1 MAFTVVTDR
10 TGRWLQRS
18 FINQR
23 DKGDSVVSHRRDIY
37 RDALSKFTDTSLGGS
52 FEINPIPQ
60 FCRYADPRPR
70 SAYYGLKDRL
80 DEGSSGLGWAY
91 DRMFSDT
98 TQRIYLR
105 MGDPEF
111 NSLTSFYGGFYNR
124 ELSLLARRSR
134 SAGIAET
141 AGKLVGSILA
151 IPFLPLTLSHKFYRI
166 ASQIPSSRYYYSKPS
181 MPKYWKYVETMVNT
195 VAANMKLIAPIWE
208 QSFWQ
213 TITDTEDPN
222 DPLTDPQDTMTTL
235 AKAFPNLFLHN
246 GGINIYGFAGRAT
259 RMSIDE
265 QIARRKILKENKDNP
280 TALKQALDEHYKK
293 LETTK
298 IDDGHRVDADG
309 KERTLDVALADY
321 LGSVAGSVDG
331 TETDSQEESTGRGLF
346 DFPDGEGG
354 IWGVI
359 KGKWEGFQE
368 QSIAEMADGTQFLCL
383 RVNNTGSA
391 SESFSN
397 STKEADISSK
407 LNSFSGGAKEVRTT
421 LLGGNFG
428 DDVISNVLETVFG
441 AATKVAQGV
450 AEGIGLGGLIG
461 LMGSAYIDI
470 PEVYDNSSSS
480 MNSLTYNL
488 ELRATSAHPLAILK
502 DIVIP
507 MCCVLGVALPQST
520 GTESYTQPMLVELWD
535 KSKAKSRLA
544 LCTDCTITRGVGSLG
559 WSVDG
564 YPLAVDISITFKEL
578 SRVTHMPAIP
588 SVGLFSEASLFNDYM
603 AVLGGLSLYDQESF
617 VNRIAIATA
626 KLSNSFYQAINPSRY
641 ASQFWDSGIG
651 KTVRI
656 FTTAVE
662 RP

>member
-1 MAFTVVTDR
+1 
-10 TGRWLQRS
+10 
-18 FINQR
+18 
-23 DKGDSVVSHRRDIY
+23 
-37 RDALSKFTDTSLGGS
+37 
-52 FEINPIPQ
+52 
-60 FCRYADPRPR
+60 
-70 SAYYGLKDRL
+70 
-80 DEGSSGLGWAY
+80 
-91 DRMFSDT
+91 
-98 TQRIYLR
+98 
-105 MGDPEF
+105 
-111 NSLTSFYGGFYNR
+111 
-124 ELSLLARRSR
+124 
-134 SAGIAET
+134 
-141 AGKLVGSILA
+141 
-151 IPFLPLTLSHKFYRI
+151 
-166 ASQIPSSRYYYSKPS
+166 

-195 VAANMKLIAPIWE
+195 IAANMKLIAPIWE

-235 AKAFPNLFLHN
+235 AKAYPNLFLHN

-265 QIARRKILKENKDNP
+265 QIARRKILKDNKDNP
-280 TALKQALDEHYKK
+280 EALKKALDEHYKG

-298 IDDGHRVDADG
+298 IDDAHRVDADG
-309 KERTLDVALADY
+309 KERTLDAALSDY
-321 LGSVAGSVDG
+321 LNSSAGMVDG
-331 TETDSQEESTGRGLF
+331 TETDSQEETTGRGLF

-354 IWGVI
+354 LWGVI
-359 KGKWEGFQE
+359 KGKWDGFQE

-397 STKEADISSK
+397 STKEAEISSK

-421 LLGGNFG
+421 LLGGNLG
-428 DDVISNVLETVFG
+428 DDPISNVLETVFG
-441 AATKVAQGV
+441 AATSFVQGV
-450 AEGIGLGGLIG
+450 AESIPLGGLIG
-461 LMGSAYIDI
+461 LLGSAYVDI

-480 MNSLTYNL
+480 MNSLTYNI
-488 ELRATSAHPLAILK
+488 ELRATSGHPLAILK
-502 DIVIP
+502 DIMIP
-507 MCCVLGVALPQST
+507 MCSILGFALPQST
-520 GTESYTQPMLVELWD
+520 GNHSYAQPMLIEIWD

-559 WSVDG
+559 WTIDG
-564 YPLAVDISITFKEL
+564 YPLGVDISFTLKEL

-603 AVLGGLSLYDQESF
+603 AVLGGLSLYDQEAF

-626 KLSNSFYQAINPSRY
+626 KLSNSFYQSINPSRY

>member
-10 TGRWLQRS
+10 TGKWLQRS
-18 FINQR
+18 FVNQR
-23 DKGDSVVSHRRDIY
+23 DKGASTVSHRRDIY
-37 RDALSKFTDTSLGGS
+37 RDTLSKFTDTSLGGS

-60 FCRYADPRPR
+60 FCDYADPRPR
-70 SAYYGLKDRL
+70 VSFYGLGERID
-80 DEGSSGLGWAY
+80 DGSTGLGWAY

-111 NSLTSFYGGFYNR
+111 NSLTSFYGSMYNR
-124 ELSLLARRSR
+124 ELALLARRSR

-141 AGKLVGSILA
+141 AGKFVGAILA
-151 IPFLPLTLSHKFYRI
+151 IPFLPLTLSQSAYRI
-166 ASQIPSSRYYYSKPS
+166 AAQIPSSRYYYSKPS
-181 MPKYWKYVETMVNT
+181 MPKYWKYVENMVNT
-195 VAANMKLIAPIWE
+195 IAANMKLIAPIWE
-208 QSFWQ
+208 QSLWQ

-235 AKAFPNLFLHN
+235 AKAYPNLFLHN

-259 RMSIDE
+259 SMSIEE
-265 QIARRKILKENKDNP
+265 QKARRKIFKDNKDNP
-280 TALKQALDEHYKK
+280 EALKQALDEHYTS

-298 IDDGHRVDADG
+298 IREGHRIDENG

-321 LGSVAGSVDG
+321 LGSVAGTVDG

-346 DFPDGEGG
+346 DFADQEEGL
-354 IWGVI
+354 WGVI
-359 KGKWEGFQE
+359 KGKWDGFAE

-421 LLGGNFG
+421 LMGGNIG
-428 DDVISNVLETVFG
+428 DDIISNTLETVFG
-441 AATKVAQGV
+441 AATGFIQGV
-450 AEGIGLGGLIG
+450 AEKIPLGGMIGLL
-461 LMGSAYIDI
+461 GSAYVDI

-480 MNSLTYNL
+480 MNSLTYNI
-488 ELRATSAHPLAILK
+488 ELRATSGHPLAILK
-502 DIVIP
+502 EIMIP
-507 MCCVLGVALPQST
+507 QCCILGFVLPQST
-520 GTESYTQPMLVELWD
+520 GTESYTQPMLIELWD

-544 LCTDCTITRGVGSLG
+544 LCTDCTITRGVGNLG
-559 WSVDG
+559 WSRDG
-564 YPLAVDISITFKEL
+564 YPLAVDISFTLKEL
-578 SRVTHMPAIP
+578 SRVTHMPALP
-588 SVGLFSEASLFNDYM
+588 SIGLFSEASLFNDYM

-617 VNRIAIATA
+617 VNRVAIATA
-626 KLSNSFYQAINPSRY
+626 KLSNSFYQSINPARY

-651 KTVRI
+651 KTIRI